1 MSNIVVG
8 NGDKEEG
15 GEVDEEDKEDKDD
28 SATDGTDNVE
38 DQCSSFFKLDRPELA
53 ILLYHCSSF

>member
-15 GEVDEEDKEDKDD
+15 GEVNEEDKEDKDD
-28 SATDGTDNVE
+28 SATGGTDNVE
-38 DQCSSFFKLDRPELA
+38 DQCSSFF
-53 ILLYHCSSF
+53 